1 MEKLKL
7 DFVLSKFTQNYNL
20 SLLKKL
26 KKKNKSRGNGYTNN
40 KIIIIHIHYEML
52 VFVLSY
58 VIDYANIKV
67 NHVGRKY
74 DD

>member
-7 DFVLSKFTQNYNL
+7 DFVLSKFTQNYHL

-40 KIIIIHIHYEML
+40 NKIIIIHFHYEN
-52 VFVLSY
+52 VG
-58 VIDYANIKV
+58 V
-67 NHVGRKY
+67 NAELCE
-74 DD
+74 

>member
-7 DFVLSKFTQNYNL
+7 DFVLSKFTQNYHL

-40 KIIIIHIHYEML
+40 NKIIIIHFPDEN
-52 VFVLSY
+52 FWC
-58 VIDYANIKV
+58 
-67 NHVGRKY
+67 
-74 DD
+74 